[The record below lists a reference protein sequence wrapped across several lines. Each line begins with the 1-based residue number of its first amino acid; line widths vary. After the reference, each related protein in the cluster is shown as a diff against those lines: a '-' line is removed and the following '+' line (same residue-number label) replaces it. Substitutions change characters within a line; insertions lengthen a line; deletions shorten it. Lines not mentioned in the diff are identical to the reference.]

1 VSTDKQVLVVDP
13 AAGTLGGVMEELDD
27 LGFRVIWVPSLAAA
41 IQFLEARPNLSL
53 IIASAA
59 SGQMGGLDF
68 LARVHQIAPNL
79 RIIWGAH
86 PDEPK
91 GPSSTRSDNGKGPDS
106 IIPEPFRSDDL
117 RSAIAELLA
126 EHFYPKAIAEAVKTA
141 ALEVLGPIREFKVEG
156 GAFLV
161 ANQTALSDMSAV
173 IPFGGGVSGHLMVGM
188 TRAHAE
194 ILYRAFLP
202 GIRSVRID
210 RMEDLV
216 GELCNQVLGRI
227 NAFFAQHAV
236 SIQHGTPIF
245 IRAAGST
252 LRYPGRHPSF
262 AVSLV
267 EPKDQARVSLEYYL
281 AEFDRSKL
289 QAPAANRVLPLGEI
303 RYL

>member
-1 VSTDKQVLVVDP
+1 VTTDKQVLVVDP
-13 AAGTLGGVMEELDD
+13 AAGTLGGVMEELDE

-41 IQFLEARPNLSL
+41 LEFLQARPGISL

-59 SGQMGGLDF
+59 AGQMGGLDF

-79 RIIWGAH
+79 RIIWGAR
-86 PDEPK
+86 PDEAK
-91 GPSSTRSDNGKGPDS
+91 SPSSTRGGKGPDS
-106 IIPEPFRSDDL
+106 IIPEPFRADDL

-126 EHFYPKAIAEAVKTA
+126 EHFYPKAIADAVKTA
-141 ALEVLGPIREFKVEG
+141 ALEVLQPIRDFKVDG
-156 GAFLV
+156 GSFLV

-188 TRAHAE
+188 TRQHAE
-194 ILYRAFLP
+194 TLYRAFLP

-216 GELCNQVLGRI
+216 GELCNQILGRI

-262 AVSLV
+262 AVTLT
-267 EPKDQARVSLEYYL
+267 EPKDQSRVALEYYL
-281 AEFDRSKL
+281 AEFDRNKL
-289 QAPAANRVLPLGEI
+289 QTPVPNRVLPLGEI